1 MFLGYN
7 FYIMK
12 KYLAWFA
19 LVFLISVVVNAK
31 HEEYANNSAA
41 DSGNQDFSVFL
52 YDTPKSKD
60 YSPDPHDK
68 AAVWW
73 ERGYIFF
80 GWPTGTTIWALV
92 ITFAVIAEQTMA
104 TRKAAENADNALA
117 FQQETLRPRV
127 KINQFVNDV
136 LHEAVVAQD
145 WVIVNMKISN
155 SGGLPAYGVIADT
168 WIEFVWGTPP
178 YKFSSDAKYARADL
192 RLNVHTGDPTG
203 FELPLGRKLTDQERY
218 AMGHGEGTVC
228 FRVKLTYQALA
239 REVHTDEA
247 WSVGLGG
254 MRSIAEYSSE
264 T

>member
-1 MFLGYN
+1 MLKHLAILGGGVLM
-7 FYIMK
+7 IAAI
-12 KYLAWFA
+12 LAAAYYQQRNAVGGGYDLKCIQPSEPSPTSSSLTCKIYPSQDTEKGHPSPQWWN
-19 LVFLISVVVNAK
+19 VLIA
-31 HEEYANNSAA
+31 
-41 DSGNQDFSVFL
+41 
-52 YDTPKSKD
+52 
-60 YSPDPHDK
+60 
-68 AAVWW
+68 
-73 ERGYIFF
+73 
-80 GWPTGTTIWALV
+80 WPEGVTAWLLLLTLAV
-92 ITFAVIAEQTMA
+92 ITWQAWE
-104 TRKAAENADNALA
+104 TRKAAENAGRALV

-127 KINQFVNDV
+127 KINQFVNDI
-136 LHEAVVAQD
+136 LHQAVVEQD
-145 WVIVNMKISN
+145 WVIVEMKISN

-178 YKFSSDAKYARADL
+178 YKFSSGAKYARADL
-192 RLNVHTGDPTG
+192 RLNVHAGDPTG

-218 AMGHGEGTVC
+218 AMGHGGGTVC